1 MLKPED
7 GRDSDERNSRK
18 MAPDHDE
25 QINSIISELSEQLQ
39 EPLLKSSIRMV
50 IIISLVHN
58 KRLSFTEL
66 SKLTF
71 SGKGSLSNHISKLEE
86 RGLIRTYCAFG
97 VGGPRS
103 MLTITDLGLKVYN
116 NYANLLK
123 KIFL

>member
-1 MLKPED
+1 MAKPED
-7 GRDSDERNSRK
+7 VHNDDQRDSKEGLS
-18 MAPDHDE
+18 DHDQE
-25 QINSIISELSEQLQ
+25 INSIISELSEQLQ

-86 RGLIRTYCAFG
+86 RGLLKTYYAFS
-97 VGGPRS
+97 VSGPRL
-103 MLTITDLGLKVYN
+103 MLTITDSGMRVYN
-116 NYANLLK
+116 DYANLLK

>member
-1 MLKPED
+1 MSKLED
-7 GRDSDERNSRK
+7 SHNDDQRDSKEGAS
-18 MAPDHDE
+18 DHDQE
-25 QINSIISELSEQLQ
+25 INSIISKLSEQLQ

-86 RGLIRTYCAFG
+86 RGLLKTYYAFS
-97 VGGPRS
+97 VSGPRL
-103 MLTITDLGLKVYN
+103 MLTITDSGMRVYN
-116 NYANLLK
+116 DYANLLK